1 MKICTATNDTQKHN
15 AGTRAAQP
23 MRGIA
28 KCGQAAVPTAKL
40 SNKQWRVVLLLL
52 IMHNKSNINKRERE
66 GNLYTR
72 HTLAN

>member
-15 AGTRAAQP
+15 AG

-52 IMHNKSNINKRERE
+52 IMRNKSNINKRERE
-66 GNLYTR
+66 GNLYTL